1 MIKIKIALAKDNG
14 DIVIA
19 DDILTGDNKIALLE
33 VAEVLARNFNGSD
46 INSKVAYFKRVLKRA
61 AKTAE
66 DCDTENLKDLIGQDY
81 AEVATFN
88 IDGSRSFDKCYD
100 DTW

>member
-1 MIKIKIALAKDNG
+1 MIKIKIALVKDNG
-14 DIVIA
+14 GIEIA
-19 DDILTGDNKIALLE
+19 DDICTDNNKIALLE

-61 AKTAE
+61 YETAE
-66 DCDTENLKDLIGQDY
+66 ACDNENLKDLLEQDY

-88 IDGSRSFDKCYD
+88 IDGSRAFDKCYD